1 MKRNILF
8 ISLFFVGLFGFCAN
22 SVYAASLFLYPQH
35 IDLVEGESASVEIRL
50 STDGKQMNA
59 AEIHGVLT
67 GLAASIRSIDD
78 SQTIIKLF
86 LDRPSTA
93 RNEFELIGG
102 VPNGFAGDGILGRL
116 TVRGLAKGTASISFL
131 PSSQVLENDGNGTAL
146 PLSLSGA
153 TIAVSARPQ
162 DYIVIT
168 SQSHPDQDMWYQ
180 RRSVQLHWDLK
191 PGASYSY
198 LVSRDITAVPDNM
211 ADKPEGELLWLGD
224 IKLSDIQDGITYF
237 SVKEVGGSVV
247 SRYRLMQDSSLP
259 EFSDATIRPGIIET
273 GGKEFLTFSATDA
286 VSGIDRFEV
295 KVDGRDFESVTSP
308 YILGSGYRTLILRA
322 YDRAGNYAEKTFTAA
337 RFVVISWFSV
347 VILLLILLILALLY
361 ILFHWLSDRREE
373 RKKHIKV

>member
-1 MKRNILF
+1 MKRAFLF
-8 ISLFFVGLFGFCAN
+8 ISLLVGIFGL
-22 SVYAASLFLYPQH
+22 SSSTRAASLFLYPQH
-35 IDLVEGESASVEIRL
+35 LDLVEGESVSVEIRL

-59 AEIHGVLT
+59 AEIHGALT
-67 GLAASIRSIDD
+67 GAAASIRSIDD

-102 VPNGFAGDGILGRL
+102 IPNGFTGDGILGRL
-116 TVRGLAKGTASISFL
+116 TVRGLAKGTASINFL

-146 PLSLSGA
+146 SLSMAGA
-153 TIAVSARPQ
+153 TITVSARPQ

-168 SQSHPDQDMWYQ
+168 SQSHPDQDVWYQ
-180 RRSVQLHWDLK
+180 RRPVQLHWDLK
-191 PGASYSY
+191 PGTSYSY
-198 LVSRDITAVPDNM
+198 LVSRDITATPDNV
-211 ADKPEGELLWLGD
+211 ADKPEGDLLWLGD
-224 IKLSDIQDGITYF
+224 IKLGDIQDGITYF

-295 KVDGRDFESVTSP
+295 QVDSREFEVAKSP
-308 YILGSGYRTLILRA
+308 YILGSGYRTIVLRA
-322 YDRAGNYAEKTFTAA
+322 YDRAGNYTEKIFAA
-337 RFVVISWFSV
+337 TRFITISWFSV

-361 ILFHWLSDRREE
+361 ILFHWLQDRRES
-373 RKKHIKV
+373 RKKHVKV